1 MHEEGP
7 GPGHQER
14 AHGLQSQVFK
24 GQDMEQVQDQMCQ
37 ELLLV
42 LLVSD
47 IS

>member
-14 AHGLQSQVFK
+14 AHGLQSQVFQ
-24 GQDMEQVQDQMCQ
+24 GQDMEQVQGKVCQ

-42 LLVSD
+42 LLVSEN
-47 IS
+47 S